1 VTVGTPSLLRA
12 INERTVLDLIRQ
24 RGPVSRA
31 QISRVSGLSKPTVSL
46 ALGALESARLV
57 REAGRTSGGKGPSA
71 LLYELNPRA
80 GWVVGIDVGRA
91 WVRAAL
97 ADLTGE
103 IVARRDERAR
113 VRSSQ
118 TLIAQLGE
126 IARALA
132 DDAGLRWR
140 QVTFATIGS
149 PGVFHP
155 ELGQV
160 ALAHSLPGWG
170 RQGLVEAVQ
179 RELGTNIAFENDV
192 NLAALGEQ
200 WRGLGRDV
208 DDFVVLHIGTGVG
221 VGLVLGGQLYR
232 GSSGAAGEVGYLPLL
247 GTNPADPG
255 VRRLGALDAVAGAS
269 GVVADAQRR
278 GMRSPLTAKKVF
290 ASAKKGDAIGK
301 RTVADEA
308 RWIALA
314 IAAVVSVVDP
324 ELVILGGGIGAN
336 GDLLLEPVERELATI
351 SPFHPRIEVSTL
363 REDATLNGA
372 VWMAL
377 QAAQDRLF
385 DRREVSA

>member
-1 VTVGTPSLLRA
+1 MLEA
-12 INERTVLDLIRQ
+12 IRE
-24 RGPVSRA
+24 RGPISRA
-31 QISRVSGLSKPTVSL
+31 QIARSTGLSKPTVSQALMALTSSRL
-46 ALGALESARLV
+46 A
-57 REAGRTSGGKGPSA
+57 REAGRSSGGKGPSA
-71 LLYELNPRA
+71 VLYELNARA

-103 IVARRDERAR
+103 IVVRRDERAR

-118 TLIAQLGE
+118 TLISQLGE

-132 DDAGLRWR
+132 DEAGLRWR
-140 QVTFATIGS
+140 HVTFATIGS

-192 NLAALGEQ
+192 NLAALGEL
-200 WRGLGRDV
+200 WRGLGKDV
-208 DDFVVLHIGTGVG
+208 EHFVVVHVGTGVG
-221 VGLVLGGQLYR
+221 VGLVLNGELYR
-232 GSSGAAGEVGYLPLL
+232 GSSGAAGEIGYLPLV
-247 GTNPADPG
+247 GTQPYEPES
-255 VRRLGALDAVAGAS
+255 RKRGALDAVAGAS
-269 GVVADAQRR
+269 GVVSAARR
-278 GMRSPLTAKKVF
+278 LGMAPPLTAKNVF
-290 ASAKKGDAIGK
+290 SAARRGDRSAM
-301 RTVADEA
+301 RVVAD
-308 RWIALA
+308 LA
-314 IAAVVSVVDP
+314 KRISLAVAAVASVVDP
-324 ELVILGGGIGAN
+324 ELVILGGGIGSN
-336 GDLLLEPVERELATI
+336 GDLLLERVEREIEQL
-351 SPFHPRIEVSTL
+351 SPFRPRIEVSAL

-385 DRREVSA
+385 DRGEVPA

>member
-1 VTVGTPSLLRA
+1 M
-12 INERTVLDLIRQ
+12 LDLIRQ

-31 QISRVSGLSKPTVSL
+31 QISRVSGLSKPTVSQ
-46 ALGALESARLV
+46 ALSALESARLV
-57 REAGRTSGGKGPSA
+57 REAGRSSGGKGPSA
-71 LLYELNPRA
+71 VLYELNARA

-97 ADLTGE
+97 ADLSGE

-118 TLIAQLGE
+118 TLISQLGE
-126 IARALA
+126 VAHALA
-132 DDAGLRWR
+132 DEAGLRWR

-160 ALAHSLPGWG
+160 SLAHSLPGWG

-179 RELGTNIAFENDV
+179 RELGTKIAFENDV

-200 WRGLGRDV
+200 WRGLGKGV
-208 DDFVVLHIGTGVG
+208 EDFVVLHIGTGVG

-232 GSSGAAGEVGYLPLL
+232 GSSGAAGEVGYLPLF
-247 GTNPADPG
+247 GTNPSDPEI
-255 VRRLGALDAVAGAS
+255 RRHGALDAVAGAS

-278 GMRSPLTAKKVF
+278 GMPSPLTAKKVF
-290 ASAKKGDAIGK
+290 GSARRGDRRAKG
-301 RTVADEA
+301 TVADEA

-336 GDLLLEPVERELATI
+336 GDLLLEPIERELATI
-351 SPFHPRIEVSTL
+351 SPFRPRIEVSGL

>member
-31 QISRVSGLSKPTVSL
+31 QISRVSGLSKPTVSQ
-46 ALGALESARLV
+46 ALTALEAARLV
-57 REAGRTSGGKGPSA
+57 REAGRSSGGKGPSA
-71 LLYELNPRA
+71 VLYELNARA

-97 ADLTGE
+97 ADLSGE

-126 IARALA
+126 VAHALA
-132 DDAGLRWR
+132 DEAGLRWR
-140 QVTFATIGS
+140 QVTFAAIGS

-160 ALAHSLPGWG
+160 SLAHSLPGWG

-200 WRGLGRDV
+200 WRGLGKGV
-208 DDFVVLHIGTGVG
+208 DDFLVLHIGTGVG
-221 VGLVLGGQLYR
+221 VGLVLGGELYR

-247 GTNPADPG
+247 GTDPG
-255 VRRLGALDAVAGAS
+255 DPEIRRHGALDAVAGAS
-269 GVVADAQRR
+269 GVVAEAERR
-278 GMRSPLTAKKVF
+278 GMPSPLTAKKVF
-290 ASAKKGDAIGK
+290 GLARRGDRVAK
-301 RTVADEA
+301 RTVAEEA

-336 GDLLLEPVERELATI
+336 GDLLLEPIERELVTI
-351 SPFHPRIEVSTL
+351 SPFRPRIEVSAL

-385 DRREVSA
+385 DRQESA